1 VGFLRKTEPQAAEV
15 NGSVAVETRPR
26 PASYRTIRPMTA
38 AAQRFKL
45 NNREDRNK
53 LADRPFGEWQHEA
66 WEYFDAI
73 GEIKYAFSLLGSVM
87 SRLRLYPAVVIDP
100 DAPPT
105 SVMDLRRRQR
115 GQTAEEHR
123 IDQQEQMVAP
133 DSITSEVMD
142 KMAELIDDLSEG
154 IGGLP
159 GMIKTYT
166 QCISVAGECYLIQY
180 KGEWSIRSTDEV
192 TVRASD
198 GRAILRTLRSGG
210 SSATGRLREIE
221 LPQRTFVGRIWRPHP
236 RYSDEPDSSMIAV
249 RELCDELLT
258 VQRMIRTTARS
269 RMNGGLMIVADSVT
283 AASSSPAG
291 DIEEAEEEADAFEQE
306 LMLALTTPVSDE
318 SSAMTIGPMVA
329 RAPAEIVRE
338 AINYQSF
345 SRDADKSLVERADR
359 VLDRIMQGIDIPKDI
374 VTGLANIKYANAIKI
389 DESLYKSHV
398 EPLALMLCDAITSV
412 YFRPALKAAF
422 PDLAPEDLKKLV
434 AWYDPTEVV
443 TKPDPAAAADQGYQ
457 RFTLSADAWRRAHGF
472 SDADA
477 PSEEELARR
486 LATEKVTIPPDLA
499 AILLKQ
505 ATPAVYEA
513 ATLKSLEEVKPP
525 YPDSAREMLFNQQGA
540 PGEEEEKL
548 PPSPAETVTTAEESP
563 EGVQPPSGRQQGEPI
578 AASAD
583 RPRKEQ

>member
-1 VGFLRKTEPQAAEV
+1 
-15 NGSVAVETRPR
+15 
-26 PASYRTIRPMTA
+26 
-38 AAQRFKL
+38 
-45 NNREDRNK
+45 
-53 LADRPFGEWQHEA
+53 
-66 WEYFDAI
+66 
-73 GEIKYAFSLLGSVM
+73 
-87 SRLRLYPAVVIDP
+87 
-100 DAPPT
+100 
-105 SVMDLRRRQR
+105 
-115 GQTAEEHR
+115 
-123 IDQQEQMVAP
+123 MVAP
-133 DSITSEVMD
+133 DSITPEVMD

-457 RFTLSADAWRRAHGF
+457 RFTLTPGGAPTASRTPTLRARRSSLAAWRPRR
-472 SDADA
+472 SRSRRTWQRSCSSRQRLPCTRLPRSSPWRRSSLRTRTA
-477 PSEEELARR
+477 PARCCSTSRARR
-486 LATEKVTIPPDLA
+486 ARRKRSFRRPP
-499 AILLKQ
+499 
-505 ATPAVYEA
+505 
-513 ATLKSLEEVKPP
+513 
-525 YPDSAREMLFNQQGA
+525 
-540 PGEEEEKL
+540 
-548 PPSPAETVTTAEESP
+548 
-563 EGVQPPSGRQQGEPI
+563 
-578 AASAD
+578 
-583 RPRKEQ
+583 PRR